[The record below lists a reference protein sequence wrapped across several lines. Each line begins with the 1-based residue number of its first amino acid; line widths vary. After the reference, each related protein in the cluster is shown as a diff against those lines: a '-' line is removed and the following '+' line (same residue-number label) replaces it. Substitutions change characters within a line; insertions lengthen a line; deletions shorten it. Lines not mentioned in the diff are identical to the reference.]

1 MGRITMKLDKGTIN
15 DVIRDLDAVGELEAR
30 APEALMAGA
39 NVLLP
44 AAQAAAPVR
53 SGRMKG
59 TVGIRRRGYGSGV
72 SVEVGAINSPVAHL
86 VEQGH
91 GGPKPA
97 PAHPFLEPA
106 ISGVEEQ
113 AMNAVVESIANE
125 LFNGW

>member
-106 ISGVEEQ
+106 AASVED
-113 AMNAVVESIANE
+113 AVLDAIANE
-125 LFNGW
+125 LMKGL

>member
-1 MGRITMKLDKGTIN
+1 MQLDKGAI
-15 DVIRDLDAVGELEAR
+15 DEVIRELDAVGELEAR
-30 APEALMAGA
+30 APQALMAGA

-44 AAQAAAPVR
+44 AAQGAAPVR

-59 TVGIRRRGYGSGV
+59 TIGIRKRGYGAGV

-106 ISGVEEQ
+106 ASSVED
-113 AMNAVVESIANE
+113 AVLAAIKEE
-125 LFNGW
+125 LLKGL